1 MVETRKKLGRSL
13 SLQIVFEFLKKVAL
27 LELQRL
33 NKRYY
38 NSMVIGLIREIVLYR
53 STSFMCR
60 IHTDSIQVLSPA
72 LLKWNEVHVWE
83 EGDTQTAKER

>member
-1 MVETRKKLGRSL
+1 
-13 SLQIVFEFLKKVAL
+13 
-27 LELQRL
+27 
-33 NKRYY
+33 
-38 NSMVIGLIREIVLYR
+38 MVIGLIREIVLYR

-60 IHTDSIQVLSPA
+60 IHTDSIQVLSTA